1 MVARKPEHK
10 KGGGFILEKDIE
22 KKLVEYIKSKNGMCV
37 KLNSTSTVGLPDR
50 LVILKDKIIFVE
62 LKAPSKKPRA
72 IQDVMIKRLK
82 ALGCDVRVIDSID
95 EIKNIG

>member
-1 MVARKPEHK
+1 MLEKYIEQNLVKHIKA
-10 KGGGFILEKDIE
+10 KGGLC
-22 KKLVEYIKSKNGMCV
+22 L
-37 KLNSTSTVGLPDR
+37 KLNSSSTVGLPDR
-50 LVILKDKIIFVE
+50 LIILKDKIIFVE